1 MSAKAPES
9 GIPER
14 MKKFFKKHDMTAPH
28 IVFHVASFIVWSVIS
43 WILVTTFLS
52 MKKIERDELFLMILG
67 AFLSF
72 PFIAF
77 SYKLLNLDRMSVLN
91 LKPEVPADFGVCFTP
106 WSDLSDEEKSAG
118 IVGSIDLKCQRT
130 QQNYIYYAGTE
141 IQSKTYTIVYTIF
154 TLTLL
159 FYPLPAGVP
168 FARNNIFKQ
177 VLMKLTIFVSLV
189 TLSAPIL
196 MTNRWSSLFLETL
209 YSNLLLMNVN
219 ILMILMAYVIFKVR
233 YLSAG
238 KARS

>member
-1 MSAKAPES
+1 MATKAPKS
-9 GIPER
+9 GIPDN
-14 MKKFFKKHDMTAPH
+14 MQKFFKKYDMTAPH
-28 IVFHVASFIVWSVIS
+28 VVFHIASFMVWSVIS

-52 MKKIERDELFLMILG
+52 MHKADRDASFLLVLG
-67 AFLSF
+67 SFLSF

-77 SYKLLNLDRMSVLN
+77 SYKLLNLHRMERLN
-91 LKPEVPADFGVCFTP
+91 LKPEVPSDFGVCFTP
-106 WSDLSDEEKSAG
+106 WSDLSDKEKSAG
-118 IVGSIDLKCQRT
+118 IVGSIDLKCQKT
-130 QQNYIYYAGTE
+130 QQDYIYYTGTE
-141 IQSKTYTIVYTIF
+141 IQSKAYTIVYTIF

-159 FYPLPAGVP
+159 FYPLPAGIP
-168 FARNNIFKQ
+168 FARNNLFKK

-209 YSNLLLMNVN
+209 YSDLLLMNVD

-238 KARS
+238 KAG